1 LEECG
6 SVEKEMS
13 EMVNRRHTRPDAL
26 DTAIL
31 AFVKQSGKAEV
42 PDIIEHTGRN
52 GNTVRYRLKTLE
64 EIGFLDS
71 EDVLGGYKR
80 RLFSLTD
87 KGVEVHDD

>member
-1 LEECG
+1 
-6 SVEKEMS
+6 
-13 EMVNRRHTRPDAL
+13 MVNRRHTRPDAL

-42 PDIIEHTGRN
+42 PDIIEHTRRN

-80 RLFSLTD
+80 RLFSITD
-87 KGVEVHDD
+87 KGDEVHDD